1 MDTVRE
7 RARIEE
13 IVSAHVTLKPAGV
26 GALVGLCPFHDE
38 RSPSFNVRPSVGRY
52 HCFGCGEGG
61 DVISFVMKIDGMGFT
76 EAVEHLAGKAGV
88 QLRYEDD
95 GGPQRPREEPGKRQR
110 LLDAHRVAAEFY
122 AEQLMGPGAAAAR
135 TFLAERSFE
144 RTDAERFG
152 VGFAPKGWDSLQ
164 KHLLGRGFSQAEL
177 VASGLM
183 SQGQRGS
190 YDRFRGRLVWPIRD
204 VTGAVIGFGAR
215 RLFEEDQGPK
225 YLNTPETSLYKKSQV
240 LYGIDLAKR
249 DIARD
254 KRIVVVEG
262 YTDVMAAHLSGV
274 TTAVATCGT
283 AFGPDHAKVVRR
295 LLGDTAAGGGL
306 QLRSGTSL
314 GGEIIFTFDGDAAG
328 QKAAV
333 RAFGEDQR
341 FFAQTF
347 VAVEPS
353 GMDPCDLRMAK
364 GPEGVRALVDGRV
377 PLFEFVV
384 RTTLAGF
391 DLDTAEG
398 RVGALREA
406 APVIAG
412 IRDSALRPE
421 YARLLAGWIG
431 TDERAVVREIQRAS
445 STPVRAADGGRP
457 PAGQRPGDQ
466 GPGRS
471 AGHDGGAG
479 GRARDDGRRDDGRR
493 RDDRR
498 PADWADAQGDVARPG
513 ERPASPS
520 PHGVPGFAA
529 GRRGDPEAGP
539 ARPDLRDPVASSERL
554 ALVAVLQF
562 PQHVPEAFD
571 MLGDTAFHV
580 PAWRAVHAAI
590 RAAGGA
596 TAGRALGG
604 AQWVAAVSEEAPETV
619 RDLVTELAVVPLPE
633 DREAAIPG
641 FVAGIVRRVVDLGL
655 TRRIADARSRLQRLD
670 PSDLEA
676 YQAAFA
682 DLLAIENERRTLRE
696 SA

>member
-7 RARIEE
+7 RARIDEV
-13 IVSAHVTLKPAGV
+13 VSAHVTLKPAGV

-61 DVISFVMKIDGMGFT
+61 DVIAFVMKVDGMGFT
-76 EAVEHLAGKAGV
+76 EAVEYLAGRFGV
-88 QLRYEDD
+88 QLRYEDN
-95 GGPQRPREEPGKRQR
+95 GTPQRPREEPGKRQR
-110 LLDAHRVAAEFY
+110 LIEAHRVAAEFY
-122 AEQLMGPGAAAAR
+122 SEQLMGPGAGAAR
-135 TFLAERSFE
+135 AFLAERSFD
-144 RTDAERFG
+144 RADAERFG
-152 VGFAPKGWDSLQ
+152 VGYAPTGWDALQ
-164 KHLLGRGFSQAEL
+164 RHLQGRGFTQAEL

-183 SQGQRGS
+183 SQGQRGI

-215 RLFEEDQGPK
+215 RLYEEDQGPK

-249 DIARD
+249 EIAQG

-283 AFGPDHAKVVRR
+283 AFGAEHARVVRR

-306 QLRSGTSL
+306 QLKSGQSV

-341 FFAQTF
+341 FYAQTF
-347 VAVEPS
+347 VAVEPN
-353 GMDPCDLRMAK
+353 GLDPCDLRMAK
-364 GPEGVRALVDGRV
+364 GPEAVRALVDGRV

-398 RVGALREA
+398 RVGALRTA

-412 IRDSALRPE
+412 IRDAALRPE

-431 TDERAVVREIQRAS
+431 TDDRAVVREVSRAG
-445 STPVRAADGGRP
+445 STPVRGPDPSGRGGDRGNRADAGPGGRAAAGGRGGGRDARPGSGPDHDQGGGAVRPGGRP
-457 PAGQRPGDQ
+457 PSG
-466 GPGRS
+466 S
-471 AGHDGGAG
+471 AV
-479 GRARDDGRRDDGRR
+479 
-493 RDDRR
+493 
-498 PADWADAQGDVARPG
+498 PAP
-513 ERPASPS
+513 
-520 PHGVPGFAA
+520 
-529 GRRGDPEAGP
+529 DP
-539 ARPDLRDPVASSERL
+539 RDPVARDERL
-554 ALVAVLQF
+554 ALVAVLQY

-571 MLGDTAFHV
+571 ELGEDAFAV

-596 TAGRALGG
+596 VTGRAIGG
-604 AQWVAAVSEEAPETV
+604 QAWVEAVLEEAPETV
-619 RDLVTELAVVPLPE
+619 APLVGELAVGSLPE
-633 DREAAIPG
+633 DREAAIAPY
-641 FVAGIVRRVVDLGL
+641 VAGLVRRVLDLGL

-682 DLLAIENERRTLRE
+682 TLLTIENERRTLRD